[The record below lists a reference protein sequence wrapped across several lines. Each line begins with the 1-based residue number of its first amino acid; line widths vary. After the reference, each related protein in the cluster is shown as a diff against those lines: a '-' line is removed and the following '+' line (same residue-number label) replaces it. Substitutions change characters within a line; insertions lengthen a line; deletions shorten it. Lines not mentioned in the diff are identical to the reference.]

1 MSLCLNTD
9 GAPMI
14 TSKSLCLWPFIA
26 KIIELPD
33 SISESFENLIFIGL
47 WLDNESQIMK
57 FS

>member
-14 TSKSLCLWPFIA
+14 TAKSLSFWPFIA

-33 SISESFENLIFIGL
+33 SISESFENLILIGL